1 MTDTKIEPLPGT
13 LSLEGH
19 APTVRV
25 IHESLSEL
33 TTTRDKEFGG
43 LDVRQWENLN
53 RQRWVMLGVVVFL
66 FVLLNTAVI
75 GLVCFGIRTDT
86 ALLKAHVAS
95 ERMITATVFASL
107 VAGTVV
113 QTGAIAYSMA
123 RFLFPSE

>member
-1 MTDTKIEPLPGT
+1 MQEP
-13 LSLEGH
+13 
-19 APTVRV
+19 
-25 IHESLSEL
+25 LSEL
-33 TTTRDKEFGG
+33 TQDKDKEFGG

-86 ALLKAHVAS
+86 ALLQAHVTS
-95 ERMITATVFASL
+95 ERMITSAVFASL

-113 QTGAIAYSMA
+113 QTGAIAYAMA